1 MKYHRPKLLKK
12 MLPSNVN
19 TSFVSDVKLRLSVTE
34 INKVELSETKN
45 NVNISSNVETSFPSD
60 VKHRS
65 SDTEI
70 NKVEPPKTKNIV
82 NIIEQDGEKVNNRR
96 HRLSYIGVNNLL
108 GVSGQVI
115 QEDFTDEEIGSFLNE
130 SMPGEESDEEKEIE
144 LSIYNT
150 LDPFESVYKP
160 EEMRC
165 LALIAHN
172 HMKPALKEFVETY
185 HVLLRK
191 FRLTGTDSTMRMVK
205 SIIGDD
211 PDVKYGPTCTSGP
224 LGGDAQLSALM
235 CIEDLGGAIFFI
247 DPLSAHPHQADIDS
261 LTRLANVHNILLMP
275 NPASACAMCYL
286 LREALEKGHKHM
298 ISSFFTTLQS
308 PAVEQYKREQDI
320 LVKSLQK
327 EDK

>member
-1 MKYHRPKLLKK
+1 MKKTSSTH
-12 MLPSNVN
+12 VE
-19 TSFVSDVKLRLSVTE
+19 TSFVSDVKHRMSITE
-34 INKVELSETKN
+34 INRVKPSEN
-45 NVNISSNVETSFPSD
+45 
-60 VKHRS
+60 
-65 SDTEI
+65 
-70 NKVEPPKTKNIV
+70 KNIV
-82 NIIEQDGEKVNNRR
+82 RKVEKVDEEINRR
-96 HRLSYIGVNNLL
+96 SNRASYMAVSNLL
-108 GVSGQVI
+108 GGQI
-115 QEDFTDEEIGSFLNE
+115 LDEEFTDAEIEAFE
-130 SMPGEESDEEKEIE
+130 IEEESDDESEEKKEIE
-144 LSIYNT
+144 LSIYNQ
-150 LDPFESVYKP
+150 LESFESVYKP

-172 HMKPALKEFVETY
+172 HMKPALKKFVETY

-235 CIEDLGGAIFFI
+235 CMEDLGGAVFFI

-286 LREALEKGHKHM
+286 LREALEKGYKHM

-327 EDK
+327 EDE

>member
-1 MKYHRPKLLKK
+1 MKKTSSTP
-12 MLPSNVN
+12 VE
-19 TSFVSDVKLRLSVTE
+19 TSFVSDVKHRMSITE
-34 INKVELSETKN
+34 INRVKPSEN
-45 NVNISSNVETSFPSD
+45 
-60 VKHRS
+60 
-65 SDTEI
+65 
-70 NKVEPPKTKNIV
+70 KNIV
-82 NIIEQDGEKVNNRR
+82 RKVEKVDEKINNRGNR
-96 HRLSYIGVNNLL
+96 ASYMAVSNLL
-108 GVSGQVI
+108 GGQI
-115 QEDFTDEEIGSFLNE
+115 LDEDFTKDIEEYANLSTDGMSE
-130 SMPGEESDEEKEIE
+130 EESVEEAEIE
-144 LSIYNT
+144 LSIYNQ
-150 LDPFESVYKP
+150 LESFESVYKP

-172 HMKPALKEFVETY
+172 HMKPALKKFVETY

-235 CIEDLGGAIFFI
+235 CMEDLGGAVFFI

-286 LREALEKGHKHM
+286 LREALEKGYKHM
-298 ISSFFTTLQS
+298 IASFFTTLQS